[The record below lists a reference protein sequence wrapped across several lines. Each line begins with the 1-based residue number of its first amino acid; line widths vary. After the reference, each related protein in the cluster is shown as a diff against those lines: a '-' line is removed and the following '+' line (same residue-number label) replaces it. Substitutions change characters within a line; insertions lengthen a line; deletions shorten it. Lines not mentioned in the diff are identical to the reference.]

1 MVETFLSCFI
11 FATSSKIENQI
22 DLNLILKALPVRV
35 DKTNVYR
42 IELFNFGSVQA
53 SLTAFT
59 NTDQD
64 ERFKYFDDRNKA
76 RLRKLRIKATTTEEL
91 TYTLKGLSA
100 RVNAILEKIQEKGA
114 AGHTVRDLHT
124 MKKESIKYSTDEIK
138 RIKL

>member
-1 MVETFLSCFI
+1 M
-11 FATSSKIENQI
+11 
-22 DLNLILKALPVRV
+22 RV

-138 RIKL
+138 RIKLQLNRGIASFFDHKKD